1 MSRLPLSAALMT
13 IAVLACAPGAAAKE
27 ITAMKICGA
36 DRCAHVKR
44 STAQRLHDTGGLGG
58 AAMSTAV
65 GRASYYRVIATIGD
79 DTGHAAGHF
88 ALAYAPRLQAVL
100 PLDAYP
106 PGEWTRLSD
115 KVAKLLARLTRQIE
129 PLPAKHLRA
138 EPARRDGRSRRE
150 SGSRGRRL
158 TPRTTGVCRRSSP
171 ACPLCWSS
179 GSGSG
184 WCCSDGAP

>member
-129 PLPAKHLRA
+129 PLPAKQLRA
-138 EPARRDGRSRRE
+138 EPPAGTAAPPRVWKPWQEADAKDGRGLPPLLAGVPAVLVLGLGVGLVLLRR
-150 SGSRGRRL
+150 R
-158 TPRTTGVCRRSSP
+158 
-171 ACPLCWSS
+171 A
-179 GSGSG
+179 
-184 WCCSDGAP
+184 